1 MAIIVFIEVTDRKSE
16 KPSAHNYRFF
26 DQNFMFNSTSS
37 ITISNTSASYS
48 NVNKYNQKVSSPEL
62 LKVPTQLITLR
73 DSAVHKFCGD
83 QA

>member
-62 LKVPTQLITLR
+62 LNVPTQLITLCN
-73 DSAVHKFCGD
+73 SAVHKFCGD